1 MPGLVDEL
9 ERLIRARVRLA
20 DPLTAVSAGGGVDS
34 RDDLGSLTVAIGLG
48 VER

>member
-9 ERLIRARVRLA
+9 ERLVRARVRLA
-20 DPLTAVSAGGGVDS
+20 DPLTSVRAGGEVDA
-34 RDDLGSLTVAIGLG
+34 RDDLGSLAVAIGLG